1 MELTA
6 LSQIQVTEWTF
17 NCLAYLFKYLS
28 RLLTTDLVPTYNLL
42 SPLLGKTHQ
51 KYFVL
56 RFTAESLS
64 FLVRKCTG
72 DSLLRIV
79 TKIITDAY
87 EVQKEEFYS
96 SAVLLFA
103 ETMKSTSNTLHS
115 RSGNILE
122 TIFKVTRSAPREHKA
137 YVSSLVSD
145 VYIALLQH
153 SNEATASVLFEKA
166 YKFTDSILESDS
178 ISALDL
184 LLPTKLIFD
193 LAGLRKGTR
202 VKQWDP
208 LYSYNFAILNK
219 VEEITSMEID
229 GEEENITKLS
239 YPLLQASCALL
250 QSSDLKSA
258 TSYHGKILKAF
269 TSILQG
275 NLFLPFSQ
283 LLLEQAND
291 RFKNFVI
298 PYIAKYI
305 SNADNEKYRS
315 KIAYFILKL
324 EAAGMMN
331 NTVELVQ
338 GKLRLGANS
347 SFILTSIANTKE
359 IAKQDVNSFT
369 TDKLQELWWNLEVL
383 RASVSIEKKML
394 FDDLL
399 SIFVILSNS
408 DSELTTLKASLLGKI
423 LSIISNMQ
431 NILSSL
437 EDTVLTKAL
446 ELFSRART
454 SSDFLLGFSGV
465 FSTLIRNKSTKV
477 TTEQAEL
484 VIKSLS
490 SNFYLPSS
498 DIRKYSLNI
507 VGQVYIVRGLVVPKL
522 ISQCQQISELPL
534 DLANAR
540 TLQMHIR
547 NVGINFTVTGTE
559 IAIDNVI
566 TQYLF
571 GLLTVPFQPVWEA
584 AMDALA
590 KVSEKTQ
597 KTIWDIAFSWI
608 SPENSD
614 FKQHHLVNE
623 ITPAFTEE
631 PEVFREPSC
640 TNLKFITEHSHNS
653 LFKYTNIESTT
664 SQYVLTKISTEDSSD
679 ILRSQAI
686 QVLIRVPHIAEKY
699 ARNLVPF
706 ILWDEAEDDEE
717 NESTPAGA
725 SWTFKDRTSILELF
739 SLFKSPK
746 TIYRGP
752 EIYERYLYLLG
763 HRLVRIQQVALKCIL
778 TYKDPILKKYSENL
792 NGLLDDPRFKDELL
806 LLMRKS
812 GEDEE
817 TIHEDDRATVLPIV
831 VRILFGRA
839 QVAKAGNGRQGR
851 RFAVLSALMN
861 VEPQYIRLF
870 VSLAADK
877 IHAQGFFQS
886 YDSSQ
891 TEPITLDEK
900 LSNLVPKENIL
911 RRELGFLSM
920 IEEVLDH
927 LRGRAKHCLD
937 IIIENVIF
945 CIHNSQKEASFEA
958 GSLAIKTTR
967 SIRTIAAKCVELLF
981 RVIED
986 VEWNAYFATLY
997 KYFIFPRL
1005 ATFTQDNLENP
1016 SGLIKIFVTLS
1027 TKPNLVQ
1034 YLAYDNAAI
1043 VTAFFSCLND
1053 ERVKDSV
1060 VTTIIDTIT
1069 NVIQWH
1075 GDEKLVNSVAWNQ
1088 IVDTGVPIVLQ
1099 HMPELLRRS
1108 STIQLLDKESTLLVK
1123 LASGGYVTNNDV
1135 RKRLVNVS
1143 IDAMERP
1150 SNLISLKIKGDILR
1164 CLSSMLSSDLAETEE
1179 IISAYT
1185 SLGRMFKQIS
1195 DRYARQGLCELYVV
1209 FGQKI
1214 EKYARVGSLIFS
1226 LNAYSQKRLGVPD
1239 FDKRLDTFA
1248 SINEEIYSTLNAE
1261 EWTPL
1266 LFNLLFF
1273 LKDPEEL
1280 SIRSNAEYSMKR
1292 FIDCISGLSS
1302 QEKADPYI
1310 ELLDTIVIPALKI
1323 GLREKS
1329 EVFRGEYIN
1338 ILAHM
1343 VRNLKYSDQFT
1354 DMKCLLFNGDEEANF
1369 FNNVLHIQSHRRQ
1382 RAVRRLGILSEQMQ
1396 LRDNNIAYYLLPII
1410 EHFVENTEA
1419 KNSLLSGDTI
1429 TAIGSLTRHLSFN
1442 QYRAITKRYVSYLSS
1457 RPDYIKVSVKLV
1469 DSVAESLGD
1478 PSAVADI
1485 NDEDAGIVNK
1495 SKREPFP
1502 GSVLLSDN
1510 LPSQEKLNN
1519 FIINDIVP
1527 SIRKVLNTKE
1537 EDTLSIRIPLAVP
1550 IVKFLKVL
1558 PHDLLIVK
1566 IPGVL
1571 TTLCQILRSKAQEL
1585 RDNLRKTLCVV
1596 TRILGP
1602 KYLFFILKELKG
1614 ALRRGSQLHILGYT
1628 VHTLLTELTP
1638 VLKPGDLDNSLELLT
1653 EIIIEDT
1660 FGVTG
1665 TEKDADGY
1673 TSKMREVKQQKSFN
1687 SAELVAANITL
1698 QKFSVMIDPIKQ
1710 ILLYDKLN
1718 LKTEQKIDD
1727 LLRRLASGLHS
1738 NADAGKRDMLV
1749 MCYEIYKFSQDIQAE
1764 EEAARK
1770 ALEEKEEENDTYMED
1785 NESHFIVSL
1794 DSKNPSGSGRKQ
1806 PKLHTLNLHILV
1818 KFVFETVRQVL
1829 GKHES
1834 LLTVENVL
1842 GFVPF
1847 LGEGLSSTFEDVQM
1861 SSLKL
1866 FTIILRLPIPDV
1878 DNKLIQYARVV
1889 LEIIHNSPSTNSEL
1903 CLTALRFISVIL
1915 RNKEDVKIPET
1926 ALGYILERM
1935 KPDLEEPDR
1944 QGMAFAFIKSIVA
1957 RGIVIPEV
1965 YDIMDR
1971 ISQVMVTNQNK
1982 TTRESCRLVYY
1993 QFLTEYPQGK
2003 ERLQKQF
2010 KFLVGNLQYP
2020 AVDGRLSVMELIHT
2034 LLTRIDDVHLEDIT
2048 TSFFVAL
2055 VLVVISDES
2064 SLCKESASLLIKK
2077 LLDRAGDTQLEF
2089 IETYL
2094 KAWLKKP
2101 IAEPLLLR
2109 GGLQVTGLY
2118 FSALGANKNQEL
2130 LELSE
2135 KRITEIFTTALPDGH
2150 DDVEE
2155 IDWSVVYFAAQ
2166 LFAKLAEIAPARA
2179 FSASYQ
2185 ERWSLVERNL
2195 LYPHS
2200 WVRLACSRLLGLLFS
2215 HVREN
2220 KNSVLAIKPG
2230 DLQVTAFKIVRQL
2243 SVANVTED
2251 LAFQSVKNL
2260 VFIAM
2265 EFEASD
2271 VMYKKPQ
2278 KSAALEL
2285 EDAEDDEELEKEEK
2299 ALNWLVRKISSI
2311 LRTEK
2316 RAREMQHSKKGAI
2329 QFLASVIQLLDS
2341 VDRIHELEDEI
2352 ILALYNFLE
2361 PPGENDS
2368 EHLRELK
2375 TLAAESVE
2383 LLKAKI
2389 GTTDYLKA
2397 YTRVRQLVA
2406 ERRFQRKKKRTIQA
2420 VANPELHARKKIKR
2434 NERKRESRKTKNGK
2448 DENGLYHTKKKR
2460 KL

>member
-1 MELTA
+1 MGLTS

-79 TKIITDAY
+79 TKIITDVY
-87 EVQKEEFYS
+87 EVQKDEFYS

-103 ETMKSTSNTLHS
+103 ETMKSTGNTLHS

-122 TIFKVTRSAPREHKA
+122 TIFKVTRSVPREHQA
-137 YVSSLVSD
+137 YIADLVSD
-145 VYIALLQH
+145 IHIALLQH
-153 SNEATASVLFEKA
+153 SNNATANVLFEKA
-166 YKFTDSILESDS
+166 YKFTDSIFESDNV
-178 ISALDL
+178 SALDL
-184 LLPTKLIFD
+184 LLPTKLVFD

-202 VKQWDP
+202 VKSWDA
-208 LYSYNFAILNK
+208 LFSHNQAILNK
-219 VEEITSMEID
+219 VEEITSMEVD
-229 GEEENITKLS
+229 GEEESITKLS
-239 YPLLQASCALL
+239 YPLLEASCALL

-258 TSYHGKILKAF
+258 TSYHSKILKSF
-269 TSILQG
+269 TTLLNGS
-275 NLFLPFSQ
+275 LFLPFTQ
-283 LLLEQAND
+283 LLLEQANE
-291 RFKNFVI
+291 RFKSFAI
-298 PYIAKYI
+298 PYIAKFMG
-305 SNADNEKYRS
+305 NPDNEKYRS
-315 KIAYFILKL
+315 KMAYYILKL
-324 EAAGMMN
+324 EAADVMN
-331 NTVELVQ
+331 NTVDLVQ
-338 GKLRLGANS
+338 GKLRLGTKC
-347 SFILTSIANTKE
+347 SFISTSIANTKDFS
-359 IAKQDVNSFT
+359 KQDVNAFST
-369 TDKLQELWWNLEVL
+369 EKLQELWWNLEVL
-383 RASVSIEKKML
+383 RASVSIDKAML
-394 FDDLL
+394 FDELL
-399 SIFVILSNS
+399 SIFVSLSS
-408 DSELTTLKASLLGKI
+408 ADSTSTTLKASLLGKI

-431 NILSSL
+431 KIKSSL
-437 EDTVLTKAL
+437 EDTVLSKAL
-446 ELFSRART
+446 ELLPRT
-454 SSDFLLGFSGV
+454 KTSLDFLLGFSDV
-465 FSTLIRNKSTKV
+465 LRTLIRQKSEKL
-477 TTEQAEL
+477 TTEEAEH
-484 VIKSLS
+484 VIKTLS
-490 SNFYLPSS
+490 SNFYLSSS
-498 DIRKYSLNI
+498 DIRKHSLNI

-559 IAIDNVI
+559 VAIDNVI
-566 TQYLF
+566 PQYLF

-590 KVSEKTQ
+590 KVSEKDQ

-608 SPENSD
+608 SPEDSEL
-614 FKQHHLVNE
+614 KQQQLVND
-623 ITPAFTEE
+623 ITPAFTDE
-631 PEVFREPSC
+631 PLAYREPGC
-640 TNLKFITEHSHNS
+640 TNLKYITEHAHQA
-653 LFKYTNIESTT
+653 LFDYSNIDSTT
-664 SQYVLTKISTEDSSD
+664 SQYVVTKISVQESSD
-679 ILRSQAI
+679 MLRSQAI
-686 QVLIRVPHIAEKY
+686 KVLIRVPHIAERY

-717 NESTPAGA
+717 DESAPAGA
-725 SWTFKDRTSILELF
+725 SWTFKDRTAILELF
-739 SLFKSPK
+739 SHFKSPK

-752 EIYERYLYLLG
+752 EIYQRYLYLLG
-763 HRLVRIQQVALKCIL
+763 HRLVHIQQVALKCIL
-778 TYKDPILKKYSENL
+778 TYKDPILRKYAENL

-806 LLMRKS
+806 LLLRKS

-831 VRILFGRA
+831 IRILFGRA

-851 RFAVLSALMN
+851 RFAVMSALMN
-861 VEPQYIRLF
+861 VEPQYVRLF

-877 IHAQGFFQS
+877 IHAQGFFKS
-886 YDSSQ
+886 YDPNQ
-891 TEPITLDEK
+891 TEPIALDEK
-900 LSNLVPKENIL
+900 LSSIVPKENVL

-920 IEEVLDH
+920 VEEILDH

-937 IIIENVIF
+937 IIIENLIF
-945 CIHNSQKEASFEA
+945 SIYNSQKEASFEP
-958 GSLAIKTTR
+958 GSIAIKTTR
-967 SIRTIAAKCVELLF
+967 SIRTSAAKCVELLF
-981 RVIED
+981 RVMEG

-997 KYFIFPRL
+997 KYFISPRL
-1005 ATFTQDNLENP
+1005 ATFSQDNLENP

-1043 VTAFFSCLND
+1043 VKAFFSCLND
-1053 ERVKDSV
+1053 ERVKDTV
-1060 VTTIIDTIT
+1060 VTTVIDTMA
-1069 NVIQWH
+1069 NVIEWH
-1075 GDEKLVNSVAWNQ
+1075 GNDKLVNPASWNQ
-1088 IVDTGVPIVLQ
+1088 IVDAGVPIILQ
-1099 HMPELLRRS
+1099 HMPELLRRN

-1123 LASGGYVTNNDV
+1123 LASGGYVQNNDV
-1135 RKRLVNVS
+1135 RKRLVQVS

-1164 CLSSMLSSDLAETEE
+1164 CLSSMLASDLAESDE
-1179 IISAYT
+1179 IISAYHC
-1185 SLGRMFKQIS
+1185 LGRMFKQVS
-1195 DRYARQGLCELYVV
+1195 DRYARQGLCDLYVV
-1209 FGQKI
+1209 FGQKV
-1214 EKYARVGSLIFS
+1214 EKYARVGSLISS

-1239 FDKRLDTFA
+1239 FDKRLDTFG
-1248 SINEEIYSTLNAE
+1248 SINENIYSSLTAE

-1292 FIDCISGLSS
+1292 FVDCISGLSS
-1302 QEKADPYI
+1302 QEEADPYI
-1310 ELLDTIVIPALKI
+1310 KLLDEIVLPALKI

-1329 EVFRGEYIN
+1329 EVFRGEYVN

-1343 VRNLKYSDQFT
+1343 VRNLKYTDQFA
-1354 DMKCLLFNGDEEANF
+1354 DMRCLLFNGDEEANF
-1369 FNNVLHIQSHRRQ
+1369 FNNILHIQSHRRQ
-1382 RAVRRLGILSEQMQ
+1382 RAVRRLGILSEQLQ
-1396 LRDNNIAYYLLPII
+1396 LRDTNIAYYLLPII
-1410 EHFVENTEA
+1410 EHFVENTDV
-1419 KNSLLSGDTI
+1419 KNSLLSADTI

-1442 QYRAITKRYVSYLSS
+1442 QYRAITKRYISYLSS
-1457 RPDYIKVSVKLV
+1457 RPESIKVSVKLV

-1478 PSAVADI
+1478 PSAVAGI
-1485 NDEDAGIVNK
+1485 NAEDAEIAK
-1495 SKREPFP
+1495 KTKKEPFP
-1502 GSVLLSDN
+1502 GAVLLSEN

-1519 FIINDIVP
+1519 FINNDIVP
-1527 SIRKVLNTKE
+1527 SIKKVLNTKE
-1537 EDTLSIRIPLAVP
+1537 EETLSIRIPLAIP
-1550 IVKFLKVL
+1550 IIKFLKVL

-1596 TRILGP
+1596 ARILGP
-1602 KYLFFILKELKG
+1602 KYLYFILKELKG

-1628 VHTLLTELTP
+1628 VHSLLTELSS
-1638 VLKPGDLDNSLELLT
+1638 VLKPGDLDDSLELLS

-1673 TSKMREVKQQKSFN
+1673 TSKMKEVKQQKSFN
-1687 SAELVAANITL
+1687 SAEIVAANITL
-1698 QKFSVMIDPIKQ
+1698 QKFSIMIEPIKH
-1710 ILLYDKLN
+1710 ILLYDKLT

-1738 NADAGKRDMLV
+1738 NADADKRDMLV
-1749 MCYEIYKFSQDIQAE
+1749 MCYELYKVTQNVQAE

-1770 ALEEKEEENDTYMED
+1770 ALEEREAENDTFMED

-1794 DSKNPSGSGRKQ
+1794 ESKDPSGYSRKKA
-1806 PKLHTLNLHILV
+1806 KLHTLNLHILV

-1847 LGEGLSSTFEDVQM
+1847 LGDGISSTFEDVQI
-1861 SSLKL
+1861 SALKL

-1878 DNKLIQYARVV
+1878 DNKLIQYARVG
-1889 LEIIHNSPSTNSEL
+1889 LEIVHNSPSTNTEL

-1915 RNKEDVKIPET
+1915 RNKENVKIPET

-1944 QGMAFAFIKSIVA
+1944 QGMAFAFIKSIIA

-1965 YDIMDR
+1965 YDVMDR

-1982 TTRESCRLVYY
+1982 ATREACRLVYY

-2020 AVDGRLSVMELIHT
+2020 TVEGRLSVMELIHT
-2034 LLTRIDDVHLEDIT
+2034 LLTKIDDVHLEDIT

-2055 VLVVISDES
+2055 VLVIISDDS

-2077 LLDRAGDTQLEF
+2077 LLARAGEAQIEF

-2094 KAWLKKP
+2094 QAWLQKP
-2101 IAEPLLLR
+2101 ISEPLLLR

-2118 FSALGANKNQEL
+2118 FSELGANRNQKL

-2135 KRITEIFTTALPDGH
+2135 TRITEILTSALPDGH
-2150 DDVEE
+2150 EGIEE
-2155 IDWSVVYFAAQ
+2155 LDWSVVYFTAQ
-2166 LFAKLAEIAPARA
+2166 LMAKLAEVAPARV
-2179 FSASYQ
+2179 FSATYKEQ
-2185 ERWSLVERNL
+2185 WRLVERNL

-2215 HVREN
+2215 YVREH
-2220 KNSVLAIKPG
+2220 KDSVLAIKPD
-2230 DLQVTAFKIVRQL
+2230 DLQFTAFKIIRQL
-2243 SVANVTED
+2243 SVANVTEE

-2265 EFEASD
+2265 EFEAHN

-2278 KSAALEL
+2278 KTTEAEQEEDE
-2285 EDAEDDEELEKEEK
+2285 EDAEKEEK
-2299 ALNWLVRKISSI
+2299 ALKWLVRKVSSI

-2329 QFLASVIQLLDS
+2329 QFLASVIQLLES

-2352 ILALYNFLE
+2352 ILAFYNFLQPLNDDE
-2361 PPGENDS
+2361 P

-2375 TLAAESVE
+2375 TLSAESIE
-2383 LLKAKI
+2383 LLKAKV
-2389 GTTDYLKA
+2389 GTTEYLKA
-2397 YTRVRQLVA
+2397 YTRVRQLIA
-2406 ERRFQRKKKRTIQA
+2406 DRRLERKKKRNIEA

-2434 NERKRESRKTKNGK
+2434 NERKRETRKIKNGK
-2448 DENGLYHTKKKR
+2448 DENGHYHTKKR
-2460 KL
+2460 RTF